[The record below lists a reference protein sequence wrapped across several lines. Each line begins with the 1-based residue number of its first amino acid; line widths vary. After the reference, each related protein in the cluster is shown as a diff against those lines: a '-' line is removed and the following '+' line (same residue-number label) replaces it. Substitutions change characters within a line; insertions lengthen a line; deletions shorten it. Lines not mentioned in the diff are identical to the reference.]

1 MPHPIIVPLD
11 GSELA
16 ESAVPRAAAIARA
29 TKSPL
34 HIVRVH
40 VPVLAYAAA
49 ESPVAIPDPIWDAKV
64 RDGAQ
69 QWLVQKAAALVA
81 ELDMPVTC
89 ELRIGSPAEEIA
101 VAATERGAQFI
112 VCTTHG
118 HGGWAAQWIGSV
130 TDAVIRRS
138 ACPVVAM
145 SEGAIAAPA
154 TIRRILV
161 TLDGSRTA
169 AAILPH
175 VRALATATGAAV
187 DLYRVVAPPWTGD
200 VLNAVQS
207 GRVDRFG
214 IDPAADIAK
223 TELDR
228 VAQAFI
234 YAGVH
239 ATATVEVASN
249 PTRAILDRIAD
260 AKPDLVAMS
269 THGRGLSRLFMGS
282 VADKVL
288 RAGGRPVLCW
298 RSPHALQDEPE
309 TERMFATSVSGPA
322 A

>member
-1 MPHPIIVPLD
+1 MSHPIILPLD
-11 GSELA
+11 GSDLA

-29 TKSPL
+29 TKEPL
-34 HIVRVH
+34 HVVRVH

-64 RDGAQ
+64 KEAAEE
-69 QWLVQKAAALVA
+69 WLVQKASALKA
-81 ELDMPVTC
+81 ELDMPVTF
-89 ELRIGSPAEEIA
+89 ELRIGSPADEIVA
-101 VAATERGAQFI
+101 AATERNARFI

-130 TDAVIRRS
+130 TDAVIRH
-138 ACPVVAM
+138 APCPVIAM
-145 SEGAIAAPA
+145 SESAIDAPA
-154 TIRRILV
+154 TLRRILV

-175 VRALATATGAAV
+175 VRTLANATGATV
-187 DLYRVVAPPWTGD
+187 DLYRVVAPPWAGD

-214 IDPAADIAK
+214 IDPAADVAK

-228 VAQAFI
+228 VAEEFI
-234 YAGVH
+234 YSGVH

-249 PTRAILDRIAD
+249 PTRAILDRIGD
-260 AKPDLVAMS
+260 IKPDLVAMS

-298 RSPHALQDEPE
+298 RAPREIQDEPDQA
-309 TERMFATSVSGPA
+309 RMFATSVSGPA